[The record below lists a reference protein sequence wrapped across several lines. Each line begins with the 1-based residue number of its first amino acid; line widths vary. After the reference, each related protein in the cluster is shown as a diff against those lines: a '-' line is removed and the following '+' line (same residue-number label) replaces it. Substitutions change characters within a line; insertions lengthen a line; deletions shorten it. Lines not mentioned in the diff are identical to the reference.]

1 MKTYHCQNPEETLNL
16 AQTFGATL
24 QPGAIVSL
32 KGEIGAGKTQFVRGA
47 LNAFSV
53 DMDAGSPTF
62 TIANE
67 YQKEAQVFY
76 HFDMYRLRT
85 VAELVQIGF
94 DEMIFSDAI
103 SFIEWPENVDLQL
116 PDYTIAIEI
125 EILSENTRK
134 ITIQK
139 NDEL

>member
-1 MKTYHCQNPEETLNL
+1 M
-16 AQTFGATL
+16 
-24 QPGAIVSL
+24 
-32 KGEIGAGKTQFVRGA
+32 
-47 LNAFSV
+47 NAFSV